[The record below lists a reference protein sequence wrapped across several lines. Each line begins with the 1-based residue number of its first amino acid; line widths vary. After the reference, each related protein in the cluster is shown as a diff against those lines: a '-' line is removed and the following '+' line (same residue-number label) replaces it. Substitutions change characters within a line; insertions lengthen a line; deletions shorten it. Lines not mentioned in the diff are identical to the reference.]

1 MHSTKEAPV
10 PVFADLIGNPKQ
22 AKEYEQMILKRP
34 NKKFNGVVE
43 FCFSGMKFKVRLEHE
58 GRAISFNLEGI
69 KTMTS
74 DKNQPIFDEYAK
86 DALHYAK
93 DNLF

>member
-1 MHSTKEAPV
+1 
-10 PVFADLIGNPKQ
+10 
-22 AKEYEQMILKRP
+22 
-34 NKKFNGVVE
+34 
-43 FCFSGMKFKVRLEHE
+43 MKFKVRLEHE

-86 DALHYAK
+86 DALHFAK